1 MGGMRMARPRRSH
14 DIVASDIGASDIGVR
29 NERGCENQPLRP
41 QPQGQLNRCRLM
53 PTAGRAE
60 ARTLGRDR
68 CAAAERV
75 FLRTSASA
83 APGEGRNSKI
93 SMETNL

>member
-1 MGGMRMARPRRSH
+1 MRMARPRRSH

-53 PTAGRAE
+53 PTAGR
-60 ARTLGRDR
+60 DR

>member
-1 MGGMRMARPRRSH
+1 M
-14 DIVASDIGASDIGVR
+14 VR

-41 QPQGQLNRCRLM
+41 QPQGQLNRRKLV
-53 PTAGRAE
+53 PAAGRAD
-60 ARTLGRDR
+60 ARTLGRGR
-68 CAAAERV
+68 CPAAGRA
-75 FLRTSASA
+75 FLRTSGSA

>member
-1 MGGMRMARPRRSH
+1 MGDMRMARPGRSH
-14 DIVASDIGASDIGVR
+14 DAAGSDVAVR

-41 QPQGQLNRCRLM
+41 QPQGQLNRCKLV
-53 PTAGRAE
+53 PTAGRDE

-68 CAAAERV
+68 CPAAERA